1 MIDLFQKWDING
13 DGEVTRAEFSRAIPE
28 LGLWATPTEVDELFG
43 SFDLDGNGTI
53 TFRELNRQLRRTRAT
68 DAESRARL
76 NPTRTSDAV
85 DVVDLRSLRK
95 EVYKSVRTAA
105 VNSLISQQMDED
117 GGLGVLS
124 GYQASMAAM
133 SLGATAAPGPDA
145 Y

>member
-1 MIDLFQKWDING
+1 MSSTYPNL
-13 DGEVTRAEFSRAIPE
+13 R
-28 LGLWATPTEVDELFG
+28 
-43 SFDLDGNGTI
+43 
-53 TFRELNRQLRRTRAT
+53 LRRTRAT

-76 NPTRTSDAV
+76 NPTRTTDAV

-105 VNSLISQQMDED
+105 VNSLISQQMEED

-124 GYQASMAAM
+124 GYEASMAM
-133 SLGATAAPGPDA
+133 SSLGTTASPG